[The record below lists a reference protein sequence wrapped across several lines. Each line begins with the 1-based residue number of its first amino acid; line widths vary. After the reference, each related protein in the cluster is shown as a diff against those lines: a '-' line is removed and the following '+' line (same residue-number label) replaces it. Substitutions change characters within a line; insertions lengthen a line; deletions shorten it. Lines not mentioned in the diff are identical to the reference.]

1 MKMYCKIK
9 RPDNAKYQI
18 EKGDSVV
25 IQEKLDGSN
34 TAIYNDN
41 GKIRLYSRSQEL
53 TGEDGLGGFVKYIR
67 AKEKQILEHLPKGYV
82 LYGEWLEQ
90 GKINYNSLAKQ
101 GKIEPYYAFDLVK
114 EIINRPTEDEDFTR
128 VFASIEEMKDVANKI
143 GLKTVPELDRGI
155 FDNYESLKLDY
166 VNNRKS
172 ALEGT
177 DCIREG
183 IVIKTINGE
192 KRIKIVGG
200 KFQEVK
206 KIKNTETKSPYAFL
220 DKYIT
225 PMRICKFLTI
235 IGIEN
240 PKPEDY
246 RQIFKN
252 LDVIANDIIEEEKEQ
267 ILKDIIRIIKKQAVP
282 NIKQYM
288 EVSDENANINNKSN
302 NYSSKSSYNNI
313 DS

>member
-18 EKGDSVV
+18 EKGEQIV

-41 GKIRLYSRSQEL
+41 GKIRYFSRSQEL
-53 TGEDGLGGFVKYIR
+53 KGKEGLGGFKKWIQQ
-67 AKEKQILEHLPKGYV
+67 KEDKILENLPVGYV

-101 GKIEPYYAFDLVK
+101 GRIEPYYAFDLVEK
-114 EIINRPTEDEDFTR
+114 IEQRPTEDEDFTR
-128 VFASIEEMKDVANKI
+128 VFATISKMEEMTEKI
-143 GLKTVPELDRGI
+143 GLKTVPKLEVMKFTSYEELKEKYV
-155 FDNYESLKLDY
+155 DNQ
-166 VNNRKS
+166 KS

-183 IVIKTINGE
+183 IVIKTLDGE
-192 KRIKIVGG
+192 KRIKIVGD

-206 KIKNTETKSPYAFL
+206 SIKNSETKSPFAFL
-220 DKYIT
+220 DRYIT
-225 PMRICKFLTI
+225 PMRICKFLTTLR
-235 IGIEN
+235 IEN

-246 RQIFKN
+246 REIFKK
-252 LDVIANDIIEEEKEQ
+252 LDILAQDILEEEKEQ
-267 ILKDIIRIIKKQAVP
+267 ILKDINRIIKKQAIP
-282 NIKQYM
+282 NIKEYV
-288 EVSDENANINNKSN
+288 E
-302 NYSSKSSYNNI
+302 SK
-313 DS
+313 

>member
-18 EKGDSVV
+18 EKGEQIV

-41 GKIRLYSRSQEL
+41 GKIRYFNRSQEL
-53 TGEDGLGGFVKYIR
+53 KGEDGLGGFKKWIQQ
-67 AKEKQILEHLPKGYV
+67 KEDKILENLPVGYV

-101 GKIEPYYAFDLVK
+101 GKIEPYYVFDLAK
-114 EIINRPTEDEDFTR
+114 KIEQKPTEDEDITR
-128 VFASIEEMKDVANKI
+128 TFASIEEMKEIASKI
-143 GLKTVPELDRGI
+143 GLKTVPELKI
-155 FDNYESLKLDY
+155 MNFANYKELKQEY
-166 VNNRKS
+166 VDSQKS

-183 IVIKTINGE
+183 IVIKTLDGE
-192 KRIKIVGG
+192 KRIKIVGD

-206 KIKNTETKSPYAFL
+206 SLKNTETKSPFAFL

-225 PMRICKFLTI
+225 PMRICKFLTTL
-235 IGIEN
+235 GIEN
-240 PKPEDY
+240 PNPENY
-246 RQIFKN
+246 REIFKN
-252 LDVIANDIIEEEKEQ
+252 LDIIVQDILEEEKEQ
-267 ILKDIIRIIKKQAVP
+267 ILKDISRIIKKQAIP
-282 NIKQYM
+282 NIKKYV
-288 EVSDENANINNKSN
+288 E
-302 NYSSKSSYNNI
+302 SK
-313 DS
+313 